1 MRGIAW
7 KRYIPIGLIVC
18 IAVFFRFVYLD
29 KIPNAITGDEL
40 LYAITAKSVFLTG
53 HDLTG
58 TWNPLSA
65 FIFRYP
71 PNEQQAELPYFIH
84 LFFSAPFPFSLF
96 LAKLPFAI
104 LSVGIVILL
113 YKIAQRLFGRNVGIA
128 TGLVAAMN
136 PWLVVMGRTCYEST
150 PATFFYLLAL
160 YMLIT
165 CKKWKLLF
173 SVIPLTLAF
182 YSYIG
187 TKLIFVPFVF
197 LAILLGFHI
206 QKRQYIKQYVLIGT
220 YSLLF
225 VLGFFILLKT
235 SPTSRISE
243 LVLPNSPIIVSQ
255 VNDIRKNSVQFL
267 MRPFMANRYTVYVQT
282 LLSKLFRI
290 FSPTYLFVEG
300 DQFFLPGRQS
310 FFYFIDALLLF
321 IGSLYVFTKNR
332 LYFITLCLFICIGTI
347 PHIFHKTM
355 GDFSG
360 HLALMFPFII
370 LFIGAGFAG
379 FLQVKSKQ
387 IRRVVIIGIVCIY
400 ACNVASF
407 CLVYFSQYP
416 LMGYGDFHMR
426 VLSRYLTIAKR
437 TNVPITVYSNTSSD
451 LFKKYL
457 FYTDGMKK
465 QTIDEIKKIG
475 TKSGFTFNG
484 IHFTSCDDKIQNA
497 PPNSILIYDVMC
509 GMQVSGPRL
518 RISRL
523 SDGGGIYEIF
533 NDPVC
538 GQYALNTYSQG
549 ITTNDFAVEKLSDER
564 FCTVYINK

>member
-1 MRGIAW
+1 MKGISW

-18 IAVFFRFVYLD
+18 ITVFFRFVYLD

-40 LYAITAKSVFLTG
+40 LYVITAKSVFLTG

-96 LAKLPFAI
+96 LTKLPFA
-104 LSVGIVILL
+104 LMSVGIVILL
-113 YKIAQRLFGRNVGIA
+113 YKIAQQLFGRNVGIA
-128 TGLVAAMN
+128 TGLVAAVN

-150 PATFFYLLAL
+150 PATFFYLFAL

-165 CKKWKLLF
+165 CKKWKLLY

-187 TKLIFVPFVF
+187 TKLIFVPFAL
-197 LAILLGFHI
+197 LAVLLGFYI
-206 QKRQYIKQYVLIGT
+206 QKRHYGKQYVLIGA

-225 VLGFFILLKT
+225 VLVFFILLKT

-267 MRPFMANRYTVYVQT
+267 MRPLMVNKYTVYVQT

-332 LYFITLCLFICIGTI
+332 LFFITLCLFICIGTI

-370 LFIGAGFAG
+370 LFIGAGIAG
-379 FLQVKSKQ
+379 FLEVKSKQ
-387 IRRVVIIGIVCIY
+387 IRRVVIVGIVCIY

-437 TNVPITVYSNTSSD
+437 ADIPITVYSNTSQD

-457 FYTDGMKK
+457 FYTDSMTK

-497 PPNSILIYDVMC
+497 PPNTILIYDVMC

-538 GQYALNTYSQG
+538 GQYALNTYPRG

-564 FCTVYINK
+564 FCTIYINK